1 MVAQYA
7 DDAFK
12 TRVHNLTKNASCLG
26 DTELTNVANDLES
39 CVEDSTR
46 MRYADRP
53 NYPEIPNDVY
63 TATQANEAL
72 RLATKILDRVRQKL
86 PD

>member
-1 MVAQYA
+1 M
-7 DDAFK
+7 
-12 TRVHNLTKNASCLG
+12 HNLTKNASCLG
-26 DTELTNVANDLES
+26 DTELTNVANDLEC

-46 MRYADRP
+46 MRYPDRL

-63 TATQANEAL
+63 TDALANEAL
-72 RLATKILDRVRQKL
+72 RLATNILDRVRQKL

>member
-1 MVAQYA
+1 M
-7 DDAFK
+7 
-12 TRVHNLTKNASCLG
+12 HNLTKNASCLG

-46 MRYADRP
+46 MRYPDRL

-63 TATQANEAL
+63 TDALANEAL
-72 RLATKILDRVRQKL
+72 RLATNILDRVRQKL

>member
-1 MVAQYA
+1 M
-7 DDAFK
+7 
-12 TRVHNLTKNASCLG
+12 HNLSKNASYLG
-26 DTELTNVANDLES
+26 DPELTNVANDLES

-46 MRYADRP
+46 MRYPDRI

-63 TATQANEAL
+63 TAALANEAL
-72 RLATKILDRVRQKL
+72 RLATKILDRVRQNL

>member
-1 MVAQYA
+1 M
-7 DDAFK
+7 
-12 TRVHNLTKNASCLG
+12 HNLTKNASCLG
-26 DTELTNVANDLES
+26 DAELTNVANDLES

-46 MRYADRP
+46 MRYPDRL

-63 TATQANEAL
+63 TAALANEAL

>member
-1 MVAQYA
+1 M
-7 DDAFK
+7 
-12 TRVHNLTKNASCLG
+12 HNLTKNASCLG

-46 MRYADRP
+46 MRYSDRL

-63 TATQANEAL
+63 TAALANEAL
-72 RLATKILDRVRQKL
+72 RLATKILDRVRQNL